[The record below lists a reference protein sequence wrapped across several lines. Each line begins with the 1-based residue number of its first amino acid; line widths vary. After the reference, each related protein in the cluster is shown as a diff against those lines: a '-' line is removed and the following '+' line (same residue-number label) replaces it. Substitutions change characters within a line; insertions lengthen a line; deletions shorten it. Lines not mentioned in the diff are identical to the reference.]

1 MNRRT
6 FLIRSF
12 AVGVFGLS
20 VRTALGGG
28 EIAKP
33 EDLNTLRDYKIT
45 NGRIKQS
52 VCGWCYRDISTE
64 ELAAHAA
71 KIGLKG
77 LDLVRPADFPILKKY
92 GLVGTMT
99 PSHGITKGLNRL
111 EHHDEICRQ
120 IEESIEAT
128 ARAGYPNVICFSG
141 NREGMDDEEG
151 LENCA
156 VGLKKVVGLAE
167 NKGIILNMEL
177 LNSKVNHPDYMC
189 DRTHWG
195 AELARRVGSPNFK
208 LLYDIYHMQVQE
220 GDVIATIR
228 EYKDYFGHYHTAG
241 VPGRHELDETQEL
254 YYPAIMNAIAETGFQ
269 GYVAHEFVP
278 THDPLLL
285 LNHGAKVCDV

>member
-1 MNRRT
+1 VAGISAGR
-6 FLIRSF
+6 
-12 AVGVFGLS
+12 
-20 VRTALGGG
+20 ALGHG
-28 EIAKP
+28 EIATP
-33 EDLNTLRDYKIT
+33 ADLDALKDFKVTS
-45 NGRIKQS
+45 GRINQS

-64 ELAAHAA
+64 ELGAHAA

-77 LDLVRPADFPILKKY
+77 MDLVRPEDFPILKKY

-99 PSHGITKGLNRL
+99 PSHGIKKGLNRPGNH
-111 EHHDEICRQ
+111 EEICAQ

-128 ARAGYPNVICFSG
+128 AQAGYPNVICFSG

-151 LENCA
+151 LENC
-156 VGLKKVVGLAE
+156 VIGVKKVVGLAE
-167 NKGIILNMEL
+167 KKGIILNMEL

-189 DRTHWG
+189 DRTRWG
-195 AELARRVGSPNFK
+195 AELARQVGSPNFK

-228 EYKDYFGHYHTAG
+228 EYSEYIGHYHTAG

-254 YYPAIMNAIAETGFQ
+254 YYPAIMNAIVETGFQ